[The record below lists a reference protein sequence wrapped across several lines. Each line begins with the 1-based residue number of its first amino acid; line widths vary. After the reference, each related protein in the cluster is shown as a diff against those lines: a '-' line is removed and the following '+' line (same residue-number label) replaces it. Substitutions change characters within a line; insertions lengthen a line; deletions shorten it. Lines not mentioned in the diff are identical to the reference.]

1 VAQSSRIAPGA
12 VTITGDMY
20 CRSTDKDYSIDTP
33 ESLAFI
39 TPFMP

>member
-1 VAQSSRIAPGA
+1 
-12 VTITGDMY
+12 MY
-20 CRSTDKDYSIDTP
+20 CRSTDKDYRVDTP